1 MVSNSR
7 RYCVSGVYEST
18 RNYKKPGALS
28 WSEDN
33 PYRGIYDTIREHKMS
48 EEPLFPS
55 VLKTQVGG
63 SHYADNT
70 IQPIE
75 FIAKN
80 DQSFIIGNIIKYAVR
95 ADKKNGKEDLKKCIH
110 YAQIELELKYGVK
123 SKVEY
128 DDK

>member
-1 MVSNSR
+1 MVNNSR
-7 RYCVSGVYEST
+7 
-18 RNYKKPGALS
+18 S

-33 PYRGIYDTIREHKMS
+33 PYKDVYENIRDYKKPD
-48 EEPLFPS
+48 EPFPS
-55 VLKTQVGG
+55 ALRTQVGG
-63 SHYADNT
+63 SHYADNS

-80 DQSFIIGNIIKYAVR
+80 DLSFIIGNLIKYAVR